1 LYETGTLESPN
12 HTYRSSFAPASIP
25 LAPKATQAIPSANNP
40 IIPYF
45 KLAEGLYLLSH
56 HLENNGAKEIINK
69 EFKVENQVAG
79 TSVML
84 LLYQFC
90 LQRLIRQS

>member
-1 LYETGTLESPN
+1 LYETGTLESTILTEAVFTSFN
-12 HTYRSSFAPASIP
+12 SACTKSNTSHTKR
-25 LAPKATQAIPSANNP
+25 NNP
-40 IIPYF
+40 FHLYF

-79 TSVML
+79 TRSMPL
-84 LLYQFC
+84 LLYQF
-90 LQRLIRQS
+90 